1 MACETYSRAVQNQWE
16 LELFVVFSVILSYRL
31 KLMNPRLLLVVTIQ
45 EVNNNQFEEMIQ
57 QNIVVFEDS
66 TRCKATSR
74 LLSRLARTDER

>member
-1 MACETYSRAVQNQWE
+1 
-16 LELFVVFSVILSYRL
+16 
-31 KLMNPRLLLVVTIQ
+31 MNPRLLLVVTIQ